1 MTEQTN
7 ERQLSRSETHDLSM
21 IIKDRTKV
29 LRAHAEA
36 QAAACLA
43 DFERKL
49 ATIYSW
55 DQDETWKKAV
65 EVAEAEVQRARDV
78 IRKRCEEVGVPQR
91 FAPDLTLVWSG
102 RGENALKS
110 RRDELTRVAKTTID
124 AMVKGA
130 ITKIERQALDLRT
143 QVVAMAILSSEAKLF
158 LESLAP
164 IEESMRVLDFAEV
177 EHKLENEKTQMRQLY
192 RRSYGDD

>member
-1 MTEQTN
+1 MTEPQPRT
-7 ERQLSRSETHDLSM
+7 LSRSETHDLSM

-29 LRAHAEA
+29 LKAHAEA

-49 ATIYSW
+49 ASVYQW
-55 DQDETWKKAV
+55 DQDDTWKRATLEAERV
-65 EVAEAEVQRARDV
+65 VAEAKAKIAD
-78 IRKRCEEVGVPQR
+78 RCQELGIPPR

-102 RGENALKS
+102 RGENAIQS
-110 RRDELTRVAKTTID
+110 RRAELTRVAKSSVE
-124 AMVKGA
+124 AMVKAA

-143 QVVAMAILSSEAKLF
+143 QVVAFGLVSAEAKMF

-164 IEESMRVLDFAEV
+164 IEDSMRVLDFAEV
-177 EHKLENEKTQMRQLY
+177 ERKLEDDKQQMRQLY
-192 RRSYGDD
+192 RRSYDHD